1 MVARVTGWGHAN
13 GRKSRLSPR
22 HGRPPGQV
30 PEDRLRPA
38 IHDFPSCR
46 RRSRGW
52 PAEACPRALDPGAG
66 HDGGLAAYVNTFGR
80 WYQTRGPGCDA
91 SKQVAIGH
99 RVSPS
104 AHSAAVGRN
113 QTRSDAQRRHATAV
127 SGSRCAKRH
136 CPAFSAISASS
147 AISALILPCVE
158 RSHVRPP
165 EPTPCCPRRTA
176 RAAGST
182 ALTQRSPRAQR
193 SQRRQHDGLSRRAHD
208 RRSSY
213 SPGRIP
219 CRRPPGIAL
228 LMPRKPCVGT

>member
-1 MVARVTGWGHAN
+1 MLRLHGPTALSGHA
-13 GRKSRLSPR
+13 RDRTWALAVR
-22 HGRPPGQV
+22 QV
-30 PEDRLRPA
+30 RSTAECPQ
-38 IHDFPSCR
+38 
-46 RRSRGW
+46 RSR
-52 PAEACPRALDPGAG
+52 CPQP
-66 HDGGLAAYVNTFGR
+66 
-80 WYQTRGPGCDA
+80 
-91 SKQVAIGH
+91 
-99 RVSPS
+99 
-104 AHSAAVGRN
+104 N
-113 QTRSDAQRRHATAV
+113 QRDAQRRHAAAV

-147 AISALILPCVE
+147 ASSALILPCVE
-158 RSHVRPP
+158 RSPVRPP

-208 RRSSY
+208 RHSLY